1 MGGGQSSP
9 APPPAPPVIQGADFP
24 GSGARPQGVSISE
37 SKGCKGDC
45 DLTFAPGISTST
57 VSLTRKFGSVS
68 SCSKFGIDL
77 DKVKKKQMSVS
88 DFVGGVQSSQY
99 LRPLTAGYCEE
110 IRFPDDVVKKI
121 VTLDDLNNNVDKLIS
136 VRIRENSAS
145 GFSADTKAFIKP
157 SIPLKM
163 KLNGNNI
170 SIDTITMYH
179 PCPLRVQDQQADAV
193 ISLNDPSAGGDSS
206 YIILIPITTGNPDTP
221 SAKFFGKIAN
231 QLSSVELP
239 ILATGQY
246 ANTDIQTG
254 KDWGLSDLFP
264 IGAVEGGQ
272 AKVDAGFFVWEG
284 MPAFERYL
292 DTVNSSASVTQYA
305 WKRKD
310 NGGKPIKYIKYI
322 MLEKPL
328 PVSPNDLAAL
338 IRSLPVTDWTDA
350 IHEVFSPENGVLYK
364 QGPPGANCGTPMREH
379 MDNEWTNKLYA
390 ESSTLGSAISDEVG
404 CDPFSAVN
412 VPDKGFSTKK
422 ILTLVFNVLVLV
434 AAAIGAYLALAAVA
448 RMYDVEYTDFTKG
461 IGKVVAVYAKKMGA
475 KIGKLRDIATMARGG
490 PAGLAALAAPGGLAA
505 LGAPASPGAP
515 AGLAALTAPGGLAA
529 LTAPGGLA
537 ALGGP
542 EARAGLADAAPEVP
556 EVPEAPEVPAQF
568 AALADTRAQAN
579 SRGISPGIASRMK
592 NFSSSAAVTP
602 TGQASRGLFNM
613 ARTMGRARPDRDHGG
628 LTRRAR
634 R

>member
-1 MGGGQSSP
+1 
-9 APPPAPPVIQGADFP
+9 VIQGADFP

-37 SKGCKGDC
+37 AKGCQVGKCELDCKGDC
-45 DLTFAPGISTST
+45 ELTFVPGISTST

-68 SCSKFGIDL
+68 NCSKFGIDL

-110 IRFPDDVVKKI
+110 IRFPDDVVQKI

-163 KLNGNNI
+163 KFNGNDI
-170 SIDTITMYH
+170 SVNTITMYH
-179 PCPLRVQDQQADAV
+179 PSPLRVQDQQADAV
-193 ISLNDPSAGGDSS
+193 ISLNDPSAGDDSS
-206 YIILIPITTGNPDTP
+206 YIILIPITTGNPETP

-246 ANTDIQTG
+246 AKTDIQTG

-292 DTVNSSASVTQYA
+292 DFWRSNANVTQYA
-305 WKRKD
+305 WRRKD
-310 NGGKPIKYIKYI
+310 NGGKPIKYI

-379 MDNEWTNKLYA
+379 MDNEWTNKLYGETSA
-390 ESSTLGSAISDEVG
+390 LGSAISDEVG

-490 PAGLAALAAPGGLAA
+490 PAGLAGLAAPGGLAA
-505 LGAPASPGAP
+505 LGAPGAP
-515 AGLAALTAPGGLAA
+515 AAPGGLAALTAPGGLAALTAPGGLAA

-542 EARAGLADAAPEVP
+542 GAPAALAD
-556 EVPEAPEVPAQF
+556 EVPEAPEAP

>member
-1 MGGGQSSP
+1 
-9 APPPAPPVIQGADFP
+9 
-24 GSGARPQGVSISE
+24 
-37 SKGCKGDC
+37 
-45 DLTFAPGISTST
+45 
-57 VSLTRKFGSVS
+57 
-68 SCSKFGIDL
+68 
-77 DKVKKKQMSVS
+77 
-88 DFVGGVQSSQY
+88 
-99 LRPLTAGYCEE
+99 
-110 IRFPDDVVKKI
+110 
-121 VTLDDLNNNVDKLIS
+121 
-136 VRIRENSAS
+136 
-145 GFSADTKAFIKP
+145 
-157 SIPLKM
+157 
-163 KLNGNNI
+163 
-170 SIDTITMYH
+170 
-179 PCPLRVQDQQADAV
+179 
-193 ISLNDPSAGGDSS
+193 
-206 YIILIPITTGNPDTP
+206 
-221 SAKFFGKIAN
+221 
-231 QLSSVELP
+231 
-239 ILATGQY
+239 
-246 ANTDIQTG
+246 
-254 KDWGLSDLFP
+254 
-264 IGAVEGGQ
+264 
-272 AKVDAGFFVWEG
+272 
-284 MPAFERYL
+284 
-292 DTVNSSASVTQYA
+292 
-305 WKRKD
+305 
-310 NGGKPIKYIKYI
+310 

-379 MDNEWTNKLYA
+379 MDNEWANKLYGETSA
-390 ESSTLGSAISDEVG
+390 LGSAISDEVG

-461 IGKVVAVYAKKMGA
+461 IGKVVAVYAKNLQG
-475 KIGKLRDIATMARGG
+475 KIGKLSNIASMARGG
-490 PAGLAALAAPGGLAA
+490 PAGLAGLAAPGGLAA
-505 LGAPASPGAP
+505 LTAPGGLAAPGAP
-515 AGLAALTAPGGLAA
+515 AAPGGLAA

-542 EARAGLADAAPEVP
+542 GAPAALAD
-556 EVPEAPEVPAQF
+556 EAPEAPAQF